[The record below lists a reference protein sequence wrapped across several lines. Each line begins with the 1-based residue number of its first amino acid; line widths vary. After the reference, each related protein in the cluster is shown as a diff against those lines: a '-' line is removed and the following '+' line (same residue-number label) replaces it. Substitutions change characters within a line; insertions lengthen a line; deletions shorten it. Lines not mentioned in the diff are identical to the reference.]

1 MCGFCCL
8 RLAELVKGR
17 RGVEKEVPSRPQ
29 AEDEGRTYVKM
40 EGGVCGGIVCAV
52 DRDWILALERVE

>member
-40 EGGVCGGIVCAV
+40 EGGVCGGIFVLSIGKGFWLLKV
-52 DRDWILALERVE
+52 